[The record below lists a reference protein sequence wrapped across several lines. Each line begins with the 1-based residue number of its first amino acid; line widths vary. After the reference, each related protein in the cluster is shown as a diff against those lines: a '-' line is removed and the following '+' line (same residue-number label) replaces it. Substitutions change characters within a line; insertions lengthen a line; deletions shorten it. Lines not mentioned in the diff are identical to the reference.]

1 MFQIVNNTVKVPLQ
15 TLLSDKR
22 YASIKIEKRGLK
34 YAYLNL
40 ESYEDF
46 LSILQD
52 LKFKKGQRV
61 FWFKNYSSK
70 VPNEINFDTVNT
82 DRIDV
87 ITKINFPNAKYSNLL
102 GDDIRYNTK
111 EVNGTRI
118 GLACESYLIL
128 VDDFNKLNNTSF

>member
-87 ITKINFPNAKYSNLL
+87 ITKINFPNVKYSNLL

-111 EVNGTRI
+111 EVNETSI
-118 GLACESYLIL
+118 GLAYESYLIL
-128 VDDFNKLNNTSF
+128 VDNFNRINGTSF